1 MRTLSIAIA
10 FLALFTGLYKYLDAR
25 LEQFYIFDPAHLH
38 DLSQRAIAAHGNDT
52 RSIVQ
57 YIVSELDE
65 KIPGTHLNMDEEWV
79 FNNAGGAMGAMYIIH
94 ASITEYLIIFGI
106 RSLPSF
112 VSSSLDS
119 VSRHGGRKGMQ
130 TTQRHPARL
139 RPRLLRAEVYPQG
152 SVHHLRRG
160 EVKQYKMDSSCF
172 ALEYARGWIPPMLF
186 FGYADTFSSTLDF
199 PTLWATSRI
208 TAREMIANALKG
220 KMAVIIRPKNRHKIC
235 RECFLQ
241 IFETEV
247 HETITSNNLFY
258 PGERVAIGASGG
270 KDSTV
275 LASVLK
281 TLNERYNY
289 GLELCLLSIDE
300 GIKGYRDDSLETV
313 KRNSVQYDMPLV
325 IVGYGE
331 LYGWTMD
338 QVVEQI
344 GKKGNCKYCG
354 VFRRQALDRGA
365 ERLGIN
371 HVVTGHNADD
381 VAETVMMNLLRGDL
395 PRLSRGTSIVTG
407 SSASDIKR
415 SKPLKYAYEK
425 EIVLYAH
432 HKQLDYFSTECIYSP
447 EAFRGSARTLIKD
460 LEKIR
465 PSSILDIVRSGE
477 EMAILVPIGD
487 GGPNASADDETTVGG
502 CGSQDGRT
510 RGGEMADM
518 EKKLEQDEAEA
529 AAGLETEIKMP
540 PQQTSAIPLPKRKKK
555 KTNEKVTVRKQVLG
569 KCQRCGYI
577 SSQKICHAC
586 ALLEGLNKNRP
597 KTAIEMEIDAEEEE
611 SSSTLRRQMEQVQLT
626 G

>member
-1 MRTLSIAIA
+1 MRGLSFLIAV
-10 FLALFTGLYKYLDAR
+10 LALFTGVYKFLDAR
-25 LEQFYIFDPAHLH
+25 LEQFYIFDHHHLH

-52 RSIVQ
+52 RAIVQ

-65 KIPGTHLNMDEEWV
+65 KVGSTNLNHHEEWV

-94 ASITEYLIIFGI
+94 ASTAIGTEGHTG
-106 RSLPSF
+106 
-112 VSSSLDS
+112 
-119 VSRHGGRKGMQ
+119 RHTADDYFNILTG
-130 TTQRHPARL
+130 TQLAYVPGEYE
-139 RPRLLRAEVYPQG
+139 PEVYPAG

-160 EVKQYKMDSSCF
+160 EVKQYKMESSCF

-208 TAREMIANALKG
+208 TGL
-220 KMAVIIRPKNRHKIC
+220 
-235 RECFLQ
+235 
-241 IFETEV
+241 
-247 HETITSNNLFY
+247 HETITSNSLFY

-289 GLELCLLSIDE
+289 GLDLCLLSIDE
-300 GIKGYRDDSLETV
+300 GIRGYRDDSLETV
-313 KRNSVQYDMPLV
+313 KRNAVQYDMPLV

-344 GKKGNCKYCG
+344 GKKGNCTYCG

-365 ERLGIN
+365 ERLKIN

-381 VAETVMMNLLRGDL
+381 VAETVMMNILRGDL

-407 SSASDIKR
+407 SAASAIKR

-477 EMAILVPIGD
+477 EMAILVPINND
-487 GGPNASADDETTVGG
+487 HSSEDSAVGG
-502 CGSQDGRT
+502 CGSQNGRT
-510 RGGEMADM
+510 RGGEMAEM
-518 EKKLEQDEAEA
+518 ERTLAQNEA
-529 AAGLETEIKMP
+529 AAGLETEIKS
-540 PQQTSAIPLPKRKKK
+540 PQPSTTAVPLPKKGKKN
-555 KTNEKVTVRKQVLG
+555 TNSAPKPAVKSQVLG
-569 KCQRCGYI
+569 KCERCGYI
-577 SSQKICHAC
+577 TSQRWCHAC
-586 ALLEGLNKNRP
+586 TLLEGLNKNRP
-597 KTAIEMEIDAEEEE
+597 KTAIEMELDAEDEE